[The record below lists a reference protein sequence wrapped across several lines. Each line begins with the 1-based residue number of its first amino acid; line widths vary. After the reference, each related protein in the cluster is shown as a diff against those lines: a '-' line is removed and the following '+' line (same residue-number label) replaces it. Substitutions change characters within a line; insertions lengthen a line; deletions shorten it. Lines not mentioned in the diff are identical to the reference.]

1 MREATELES
10 TVLGVVWLRGPCTAY
25 VVRQEFLASASAHW
39 SGSAG
44 AIYPLLAR
52 LEKQGLIKAR
62 ESEWGRGSKKEFSIT
77 RRGMT
82 ALRNWI
88 GPPLPEWTAQPTF
101 DPVRTRLS
109 FLGALA
115 PEQRR
120 EFVAEARRNL
130 ESELTR
136 LRALMAAVTTQAD
149 LYEYLSTLGTI
160 HELEGRRRWL
170 EDVEK
175 AVSQEPSPRLRGEGG
190 A

>member
-52 LEKQGLIKAR
+52 LEQHGLIKSK

-77 RRGMT
+77 RRGLT
-82 ALRNWI
+82 SLRSWI
-88 GPPLPEWTAQPTF
+88 GPPLPDWTAAPTF

-109 FLGALA
+109 FIGALP
-115 PEQRR
+115 PEKRR

-130 ESELTR
+130 EREL
-136 LRALMAAVTTQAD
+136 LRIREAVATFNVQED
-149 LYEYLSTLGTI
+149 PYEYLSTLGTL
-160 HELEGRRRWL
+160 HELEGRQRWL
-170 EDVEK
+170 EDVE
-175 AVSQEPSPRLRGEGG
+175 RLLS

>member
-25 VVRQEFLASASAHW
+25 VVRQEFLASTSAHW

-52 LEKQGLIKAR
+52 LAQHGLIKAK

-77 RRGMT
+77 RRGLA
-82 ALRNWI
+82 ALRSWI
-88 GPPLPEWTAQPTF
+88 GPPLPQWTAAPTF

-109 FLGALA
+109 FLGALPA
-115 PEQRR
+115 EKRR
-120 EFVAEARRNL
+120 EFVAEARENL
-130 ESELTR
+130 EREL
-136 LRALMAAVTTQAD
+136 LRVREAVSAFHAD
-149 LYEYLSTLGTI
+149 EDPYEYLSTLGTM

-170 EDVEK
+170 EDVE
-175 AVSQEPSPRLRGEGG
+175 RLVTS